1 MNASTMSLELTAIR
15 SHTRKGMGGSLLVHI
30 LFFVW
35 LILYRNF
42 VPEAPGLIEITW
54 IESTEAEAVAL
65 PTAVAAAAKKSHEKV
80 LAWKPPSQQ
89 SQVHFPRETPQADVA
104 LRPQSQEAMED
115 KLSERLASLQRNAT
129 EKHTYVAV
137 PVVSSPIA
145 SSPLASIPAKG
156 STPQGPIE
164 LARQQ
169 GSGPQPIELRYAES
183 KLPRS
188 AMTMVKNPQPSV
200 TPASEKKT
208 DYIARRTLAGASLV
222 GPVVDR
228 PLVSYKTPTYP
239 EWAKREA
246 VEASVTLYFV
256 VLPDGRVKENI
267 LIQKTS
273 AFEDFDRNATS
284 ALLTWRFEPL
294 QGEATGEQ
302 WGLITFHYKLSD
314 T

>member
-1 MNASTMSLELTAIR
+1 M
-15 SHTRKGMGGSLLVHI
+15 
-30 LFFVW
+30 
-35 LILYRNF
+35 
-42 VPEAPGLIEITW
+42 
-54 IESTEAEAVAL
+54 
-65 PTAVAAAAKKSHEKV
+65 
-80 LAWKPPSQQ
+80 
-89 SQVHFPRETPQADVA
+89 
-104 LRPQSQEAMED
+104 
-115 KLSERLASLQRNAT
+115 
-129 EKHTYVAV
+129 
-137 PVVSSPIA
+137 A
-145 SSPLASIPAKG
+145 SSPLASIPAEG
-156 STPQGPIE
+156 STTHRPIE

-169 GSGPQPIELRYAES
+169 GAGSQPIELRHAEL
-183 KLPRS
+183 KLSRP
-188 AMTMVKNPQPSV
+188 AMTMAKNPEPSV

-208 DYIARRTLAGASLV
+208 DYVARRTLAGASLV

-228 PLVSYKTPTYP
+228 PLVSYETPTYP

-314 T
+314 A

>member
-35 LILYRNF
+35 LILYRNL
-42 VPEAPGLIEITW
+42 VPAPPGIIEITW
-54 IESTEAEAVAL
+54 IESVEAE
-65 PTAVAAAAKKSHEKV
+65 PVAAPAAVEATIKETHEKRV
-80 LAWKPPSQQ
+80 DWRPSPQQ
-89 SQVHFPRETPQADVA
+89 PQVHFTRETPEADVA
-104 LRPQSQEAMED
+104 LRPQNREAMED

-129 EKHTYVAV
+129 EKHTYVAG
-137 PVVSSPIA
+137 PVTTSPIA
-145 SSPLASIPAKG
+145 SSPLASISAKG
-156 STPQGPIE
+156 STTHRPIE

-169 GSGPQPIELRYAES
+169 GAGSQPVELRHAES
-183 KLPRS
+183 KLPRP
-188 AMTMVKNPQPSV
+188 AMAMAKNPEPSV
-200 TPASEKKT
+200 TPASEKET
-208 DYIARRTLAGASLV
+208 DYVAKRTLAGASLV

-228 PLVSYKTPTYP
+228 PLVSYETPTYP

-246 VEASVTLYFV
+246 IEASVTLYFV
-256 VLPDGRVKENI
+256 VLPDGRVKENV

-294 QGEATGEQ
+294 QGEAIGEQ

>member
-1 MNASTMSLELTAIR
+1 MNTSTMSLELTAIR
-15 SHTRKGMGGSLLVHI
+15 SHTRKGMGASFLVHI

-35 LILYRNF
+35 LILYRNL
-42 VPEAPGLIEITW
+42 VPAPPGIIEITW
-54 IESTEAEAVAL
+54 IESVEAE
-65 PTAVAAAAKKSHEKV
+65 PVAAPITAAAIITETNQKLVDWRPS
-80 LAWKPPSQQ
+80 SQQ

-104 LRPQSQEAMED
+104 LRPQNKEAIED

-129 EKHTYVAV
+129 EKHTYVAA
-137 PVVSSPIA
+137 PITSSPIA
-145 SSPLASIPAKG
+145 SSPLANIPTKG
-156 STPQGPIE
+156 STTHGSIE
-164 LARQQ
+164 LARQ
-169 GSGPQPIELRYAES
+169 PVTDYQPIELRYAES
-183 KLPRS
+183 KLPRPTM
-188 AMTMVKNPQPSV
+188 AMVKNPAPSI

-208 DYIARRTLAGASLV
+208 DYVARRTLAGASLV

-228 PLVSYKTPTYP
+228 PLVSYNTPRYP

-246 VEASVTLYFV
+246 IEASVTLYFV
-256 VLPDGRVKENI
+256 VLPDGRVKENV

-294 QGEATGEQ
+294 QGDATGEQ

-314 T
+314 A